1 MVRPTNNDSLLQ
13 ELDKVPFEQL
23 RPEFIE
29 QVMNLRKRVLG
40 RLQPKKIN
48 NNVLDGQAYFS
59 VVKTY
64 VDAINNGAVPNI
76 QTAW

>member
-1 MVRPTNNDSLLQ
+1 MVRPTNVDNLLQ

-23 RPEFIE
+23 RPEFVE

-48 NNVLDGQAYFS
+48 NNTLDG
-59 VVKTY
+59 
-64 VDAINNGAVPNI
+64 
-76 QTAW
+76 